1 MPLTTADVS
10 ASPPAPPSPAHASSS
25 GVVADPRRR
34 RLILIAMCTALVA
47 VVASVSGLNVAQQ
60 SLALDLG
67 ASQSTLLWIINGY
80 TLALAALLM
89 PFGAIGDRWGRKP
102 LLVAGLALFAG
113 ANLMGALADTS
124 NVLLISR
131 IVAGAA
137 AAMIMP
143 VTLSV
148 ITSSFPAEEKPR
160 AIALWAGFAG
170 AGGIIGLFVSSIVV
184 DNFTWPWV
192 FATPII
198 LAIGAFVLAIPSV
211 PNTREERAGRFDL
224 GGSLLSALAIGALV
238 LGIHE
243 GPEQGWTAPL
253 TLAGL
258 VTGVVALLA
267 FVAWERRQDAPLFDV
282 RLFRDRGLAAGSV
295 SLLVAFGVMF
305 GLFLVLIQYLQ
316 AVLGY
321 SAIRAAAGLLPMA
334 IAMMGLS
341 SASPAVTARLG
352 TRRTL
357 LLGLGVFGIGLALLA
372 GLSTVDGGYV
382 SALPGL
388 VVIGIGMAFTMT
400 PSTTAITSALP
411 EEKQGVASALND
423 TVREVGGAV
432 GIALL
437 GSVLNSG
444 YRSGVS
450 NVAGTL
456 PSDVAASVKEGI
468 GSALPTA
475 AALGRDG
482 TPIADAAREAFMNG
496 WHTTMWVGVALTAIA
511 FVFVLVRG
519 PRSADA
525 DQAVEVGELHD
536 LPSREPQLDGIAS

>member
-1 MPLTTADVS
+1 MPLSTAVPS
-10 ASPPAPPSPAHASSS
+10 TSPPTSSSGAAPS

-34 RLILIAMCTALVA
+34 RFILIAMCIALVA

-60 SLALDLG
+60 SLAVDLG

-80 TLALAALLM
+80 TLALASLLM
-89 PFGAIGDRWGRKP
+89 PFGAVGDRWGRKP

-113 ANLMGALADTS
+113 ANLMAAFAGTS
-124 NVLLISR
+124 NVLLFSR
-131 IVAGAA
+131 VIAGVA

-148 ITSSFPAEEKPR
+148 ITSSFPTEEKPR
-160 AIALWAGFAG
+160 AIALWAGFVG
-170 AGGIIGLFVSSIVV
+170 AGGIIGLFISSIVV

-192 FATPII
+192 FATPIV
-198 LAIGAFVLAIPSV
+198 LAIGALVLAIPSV
-211 PNTREERAGRFDL
+211 PNTREARTGRFDV
-224 GGSLLSALAIGALV
+224 GGSVLSALAIGAVV

-243 GPEQGWTAPL
+243 GPEQGWGAPL
-253 TLAGL
+253 TVAGL
-258 VTGVVALLA
+258 LVGVVAALA

-282 RLFRDRGLAAGSV
+282 RLFADRGLAAGSV

-321 SAIRAAAGLLPMA
+321 SAIRAAAGLIPMA
-334 IAMMGLS
+334 VAMMGLS

-357 LLGLGVFGIGLALLA
+357 LLGLGVFGLGLAILA
-372 GLSTVDGGYV
+372 GLSSVDGGYV

-388 VVIGIGMAFTMT
+388 VIVGIGMAFTMT
-400 PSTTAITSALP
+400 PSTTAITSSLP

-450 NVAGTL
+450 SVASTL
-456 PSDVAASVKEGI
+456 PSGLASSVREGI

-482 TPIADAAREAFMNG
+482 SPIADAARQAFMDG
-496 WHTTMWVGVALTAIA
+496 WHTTMWVGVALTAVA
-511 FVFVLVRG
+511 FVYVLVRG
-519 PRSADA
+519 PRTE
-525 DQAVEVGELHD
+525 EVASRAIGEVRD
-536 LPSREPQLDGIAS
+536 LPVAEAQLDGIAS